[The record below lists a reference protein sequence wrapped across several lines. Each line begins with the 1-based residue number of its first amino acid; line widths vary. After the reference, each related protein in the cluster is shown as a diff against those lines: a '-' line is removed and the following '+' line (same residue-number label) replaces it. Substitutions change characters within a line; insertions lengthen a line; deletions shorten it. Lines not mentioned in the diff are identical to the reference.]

1 MFLIEGRDRGLR
13 TNVQFKGSV
22 RTPGDRDPG
31 VRVVLE
37 IDEYHLEIKR
47 DSELIGRYYLAD
59 VEVARDI
66 AERFI
71 LFLGDDEIEFLADD
85 ALQFAYGGV
94 TAMQEGWLAA
104 QKRKRRHRRAAED
117 AARRKDGSR
126 PLETVSPVERPL
138 HVSDSDTV
146 RNRRRQAGSKAAE
159 SLAPERAAVAAT
171 PPPVAEAPAALRSE
185 TRKERKAVPAPEVSP
200 APELIAPEPT
210 APELTPRAASVKREK
225 PVKSTPSEKAPAEK
239 APAASARPKAP
250 AKQGSGSGR
259 RTKNGQDPVTT
270 LTQVEE
276 VAAIKAVASL
286 DVPVVQPLDERAT
299 SAEVVADPPADT
311 SLAARRKKITAD
323 AQPKD
328 ADDLGRVRVPEP
340 ISAAAVKARDE
351 RREVD
356 TTAAAPKKGPVENGG
371 DVRFAPDGHHP
382 SETSTGLLA
391 KLRRPPKL
399 REDHVHTFKESGSS
413 VGLVRRVCIECAY
426 VSIGSHD

>member
-1 MFLIEGRDRGLR
+1 M
-13 TNVQFKGSV
+13 QFKGSV

-159 SLAPERAAVAAT
+159 SPAPELAAAAAT
-171 PPPVAEAPAALRSE
+171 PPPIAEAPTGLRSE
-185 TRKERKAVPAPEVSP
+185 TRKDRKAVPAPEVSP
-200 APELIAPEPT
+200 APEL
-210 APELTPRAASVKREK
+210 TPRATSVKREK
-225 PVKSTPSEKAPAEK
+225 PVKSTPVEKAPAEK

-250 AKQGSGSGR
+250 AKQASGSGR
-259 RTKNGQDPVTT
+259 RTKNGQDPVTIPA
-270 LTQVEE
+270 QVDE
-276 VAAIKAVASL
+276 VAPITAAAAFDAPVA
-286 DVPVVQPLDERAT
+286 QPLDERAI

-356 TTAAAPKKGPVENGG
+356 ATPAAPKKGGAVGNGG
-371 DVRFAPDGHHP
+371 DVRFAQDGHHP

-399 REDHVHTFKESGSS
+399 REDHVHIFKESGSS